1 MAGPALCKVR
11 GPVDRSCSA
20 RRELPSPSLEGL
32 AEWPLSVLVWR
43 HLLPKLPA
51 DPQTS
56 SNPHAF
62 AHAVPAPERPSYPPR
77 LALGESVH
85 CQDLK
90 RVFFFL
96 SKSPFSHSSA
106 PWPGKAEVPGP
117 YLMPRSVWGSKSP
130 GVCIAP
136 YLCVHLQ
143 TVPLTPLGSS
153 GPATSVPGAWHHLQP
168 GTRWWPGSWVYAL
181 QSEPSQKERLLCA
194 PQRGGSDPN
203 QQECPAPPPR
213 ASMLA
218 FCPENFRPGCGDTCS
233 LMGTQRW
240 LEGGP
245 KGPPDF
251 TLQPPLLVETSTRPP
266 GRGKEST

>member
-1 MAGPALCKVR
+1 MLLAELAMAGPALCKVP

-168 GTRWWPGSWVYAL
+168 GTRWWPGSQGPGSLHFSLNQVRKNSFSLPHRGEGQTPTSRSVRPLLPEPQCLPFAL
-181 QSEPSQKERLLCA
+181 RT
-194 PQRGGSDPN
+194 SDPAVGT
-203 QQECPAPPPR
+203 PAP
-213 ASMLA
+213 
-218 FCPENFRPGCGDTCS
+218 
-233 LMGTQRW
+233 
-240 LEGGP
+240 
-245 KGPPDF
+245 
-251 TLQPPLLVETSTRPP
+251 
-266 GRGKEST
+266 